1 MGTPTF
7 DYYIELF
14 RHNFV
19 EGRGKIGKTAFYG
32 LGRQTE
38 EILRAFPS
46 FPVIGLLDGYR
57 EEGEIYGK
65 EIISLASLAG
75 QDVNSREKG
84 FRKDYIQQDSQV
96 LQGTGDISVQH

>member
-57 EEGEIYGK
+57 EEGRFME
-65 EIISLASLAG
+65 
-75 QDVNSREKG
+75 
-84 FRKDYIQQDSQV
+84 RKSFLFHLWPDRM
-96 LQGTGDISVQH
+96 